1 MKVYI
6 CRYVSLADPGDL
18 LLGYIWRKAVLV
30 LGPEDSCGPDDALLV
45 PHVYFE
51 ERMFDYETGQNVGE
65 TYNYCLDR
73 KCWHPDCGPT
83 KLIFEG

>member
-6 CRYVSLADPGDL
+6 CRYVRRADPGDL
-18 LLGYIWRKAVLV
+18 LVGYIWRKAVLV
-30 LGPEDSCGPDDALLV
+30 LDSEDEYGPHDFLLV

-51 ERMFDYETGQNVGE
+51 ERMFDYETGENVGD
-65 TYNYCLDR
+65 TLNYCLGR
-73 KCWHPDCGPT
+73 RCWHPDCGPT